1 MKTLTEFLKEVNWKE
16 EDIMNYEWEDALRRV
31 KQNWY
36 ALQYIHNQTEE
47 ICIEAV
53 KQDWDALKY
62 VHNQTEAICIEA
74 VRQNQSALQYVN
86 KSIFEKEIKEY
97 TMEQLQE
104 KLWETFKIVK

>member
-1 MKTLTEFLKEVNWKE
+1 
-16 EDIMNYEWEDALRRV
+16 
-31 KQNWY
+31 
-36 ALQYIHNQTEE
+36 
-47 ICIEAV
+47 
-53 KQDWDALKY
+53 

-104 KLWETFKIVK
+104 KL